1 MSSTNWGCTLPEPS
15 EPQGRTP
22 AANAASATA
31 RGASAPSSPADL
43 AVILGYARRIA
54 EVAADKLAED
64 IVILDMTG
72 VSSFTDFFIICS
84 GRNSR
89 QTKGIY
95 EEIYHRLKQE
105 SRLTP
110 RAIAGEREAEWI
122 VVDYVDI
129 IVHIFTPE
137 LRAFYRLED
146 LWDDVPRVALAAA
159 DAG

>member
-1 MSSTNWGCTLPEPS
+1 MT

-22 AANAASATA
+22 EANAANAPAETAAASPGAAAGLATI
-31 RGASAPSSPADL
+31 R
-43 AVILGYARRIA
+43 GYARRIA
-54 EVAADKLAED
+54 EIANDKLAED
-64 IVILDMTG
+64 IAILDMTG

-84 GRNSR
+84 GRNAR

-122 VVDYVDI
+122 VIDYVDVV
-129 IVHIFTPE
+129 VHVFTPE
-137 LRAFYRLED
+137 LRSFYRLED
-146 LWDDVPRVALAAA
+146 LWGDVPRVAFDATGAA
-159 DAG
+159 

>member
-1 MSSTNWGCTLPEPS
+1 MTDLA

-22 AANAASATA
+22 EANAATA
-31 RGASAPSSPADL
+31 AAPAEPAAASPAAAADL
-43 AVILGYARRIA
+43 AAILAYARRIA

-72 VSSFTDFFIICS
+72 VSSFTDYFVICS

-105 SRLTP
+105 SRLIP

-122 VVDYVDI
+122 VIDYFDI
-129 IVHIFTPE
+129 VVHVFTPE
-137 LRAFYRLED
+137 LRSFYRLED
-146 LWDDVPRVALAAA
+146 LWGDVPRVALDANDAA
-159 DAG
+159 

>member
-1 MSSTNWGCTLPEPS
+1 MT

-22 AANAASATA
+22 EANAANAPAETAAT
-31 RGASAPSSPADL
+31 SL
-43 AVILGYARRIA
+43 AAAAGLAIIRGYARRIA
-54 EVAADKLAED
+54 EVANDKLAED
-64 IVILDMTG
+64 IAILDMTG

-84 GRNSR
+84 GRNAR

-122 VVDYVDI
+122 IIDYIDIVVHV
-129 IVHIFTPE
+129 FTPE
-137 LRAFYRLED
+137 LRSFYRLED
-146 LWDDVPRVALAAA
+146 LWGDVPRVAFDATDATDATDAA
-159 DAG
+159 

>member
-1 MSSTNWGCTLPEPS
+1 MAELS

-22 AANAASATA
+22 EANATSAAADAVAASPAA
-31 RGASAPSSPADL
+31 AADL
-43 AVILGYARRIA
+43 AVILAYARRIA
-54 EVAADKLAED
+54 EVASDKLAED

-72 VSSFTDFFIICS
+72 VSSFTDYFIICS
-84 GRNSR
+84 GRNAR

-137 LRAFYRLED
+137 LRSFYRLED
-146 LWDDVPRVALAAA
+146 LWGDVPRVAL
-159 DAG
+159 DATDPA